1 VLIKKL
7 KNDFELRPYQ
17 KDCLDI
23 MVTTKEG
30 SYLNQMATGLGKTC
44 VFGEYCNRTTYNIL
58 ILVHRDELIYQPMN
72 YINEDVGIEKAIKRS
87 NGERIVIASVQSL
100 HRRLENFDP
109 NRFDVII
116 TDECHHSA
124 AKSYRKIYDYFNFKI
139 HWGFTATPNRNDDI
153 RLSDIFQKILFSRD
167 LEFGIKNHY
176 LSDIK
181 CYRTYINYD
190 LSKVESDSEDY
201 KINALNQA
209 VNTNENTLAIA
220 KIYNDLA
227 VGKTLIFCCSV
238 DHCKSL
244 QKEIPNSIVID
255 HKTKYR
261 EKHIERFK
269 NGDINCL
276 INCGIFTEGTDLP
289 MIETI
294 IIARPTKNVALYTQM
309 VGRGTRLCI
318 GKPYLTLIDCVGAS
332 NYDLCTAPTLLGIK
346 FQDKE
351 NKRSKIL
358 EGDLFDLPKK
368 VEKYVDKA
376 DIWRYQ
382 YKEINIWAKL
392 KQINLRGINFFK
404 MPDGS
409 LILNIGTFKIIIESI
424 DNLNCTIYKG
434 KRVKVQ
440 KLIDRI
446 YEHLLNNHM
455 DKRYLW
461 DFTSVKKWDKLP
473 ATEKQL
479 NYIKKY
485 LPDYDCKGLTKLQAN
500 QILTRLFN
508 K

>member
-1 VLIKKL
+1 LT
-7 KNDFELRPYQ
+7 NNFELRPYQ
-17 KDCLDI
+17 KEALDI
-23 MVTTKEG
+23 MLNTKEG
-30 SYLNQMATGLGKTC
+30 SYLIQMCTGLGKTI
-44 VFGEYCNRTTYNIL
+44 VFTEYCNRLTSNIL
-58 ILVHRDELIYQPMN
+58 ILVHRDELIYQPIK
-72 YINEDVGIEKAIKRS
+72 YLNEDVGIEKAIKRS

-100 HRRLENFDP
+100 HRRLKEFDS

-116 TDECHHSA
+116 TDECHHSS
-124 AKSYRKIYDYFNFKI
+124 AKTYRKIYDHFNFKT
-139 HWGFTATPNRNDDI
+139 HWGFTATPNRNDNV
-153 RLSDIFQKILFSRD
+153 RLSDIYQRILFTRD
-167 LEFGIKNHY
+167 LEFGIKNNY

-190 LSKVESDSEDY
+190 LSKIESNSEDY

-209 VNTNENTLAIA
+209 VNTTENTKAIA

-244 QKEIPNSIVID
+244 QQEIPNSIVID
-255 HKTKYR
+255 HKTKHRKGLIDKFTDSIGY
-261 EKHIERFK
+261 
-269 NGDINCL
+269 NCL

-289 MIETI
+289 CIETV

-309 VGRGTRLCI
+309 VGRGTRLFPD
-318 GKPYLTLIDCVGAS
+318 KPHLTLIDCVGAS

-346 FQDKE
+346 FNDKE
-351 NKRSKIL
+351 TSRSKIL
-358 EGDLFDLPKK
+358 EGDLFDFPKK
-368 VEKYVDKA
+368 VEKYVDKP

-382 YKEINIWAKL
+382 YKEINIWSKL
-392 KQINLRGINFFK
+392 KQLNLRGINFFK

-409 LILNIGTFKIIIESI
+409 LVLNIGVFKIIIEPI

-434 KRVKVQ
+434 KRVKAQ

-446 YEHLLNNHM
+446 YNHLLTHYM

-461 DFTSVKKWDKLP
+461 DFNSVKKWDTVP
-473 ATEKQL
+473 AVEKQIE
-479 NYIKKY
+479 YIKRY
-485 LPDYDCKGLTKLQAN
+485 LPDYDCKGLTKLQAS